1 MKHFYTITLVILIS
15 CYGFSQNSL
24 DSVFSPIWVASPP
37 SDAYIGL
44 SKLESGEIR
53 HYNYGEQSLPGAFYI
68 SSKDKGL
75 TWNKV
80 SYGKDRTNADV
91 QNPITK
97 EYIRLTNMGKQGVY
111 CIIRSSDDAE
121 NLRINK
127 VTDRGSI
134 MLKPPVFINQ
144 GKTIIIA
151 AHGDVSPKGC
161 YAYISND
168 YGQSW
173 EMSSIVTVPD
183 HQGGGFHQG
192 IRWNHGAVEPTIV
205 ELKDGTLWMIMRTSL
220 DYHYQSFSKDGGLT
234 WSQASPS
241 PFYGT
246 ITMPTIGRLSDGSL
260 LMLWCNTTPMPEVG
274 NTDGVWDDV
283 FTNRDVTHAAISKD
297 EGKTWIGFR
306 ELYRN
311 PMRNEANYATLGGG
325 VDRGSHQA
333 QFLEVEPGKILV
345 SLGQHPLHRAMVLF
359 DVKWLEETK
368 FHNNFENDLQDW
380 TSFNYI
386 QGIKGHCSY
395 DRIQG
400 VELCLDPENKNN
412 STLHLSYL
420 KDPNLVEDTR
430 GALWNF
436 GATKKGVLTTN
447 IRITGGDENIS
458 LLLNDRWFNPSDK
471 VAKAQNIFEIQLNPK
486 DLGIIDDKWHTVSI
500 HWDLNQK
507 KPRAIVMVD
516 GKKTKQT
523 IPLNGSSLHGI
534 SYAHFIATPNTD
546 KQTNLFIKDISVES
560 IDLR

>member
-1 MKHFYTITLVILIS
+1 MNHFFSFSFILLFSSIA
-15 CYGFSQNSL
+15 FSQSPL
-24 DSVFSPIWVASPP
+24 DTIFAPIKVATPP

-44 SKLESGEIR
+44 SQLENGEIR
-53 HYNYGEQSLPGAFYI
+53 HYNYGEQSLPGTFYL

-75 TWNKV
+75 TWDKV
-80 SYGKDRTNADV
+80 PYAKDRTNADV
-91 QNPITK
+91 QNPTTK

-111 CIIRSSDDAE
+111 SIVRSPDDQE
-121 NLRINK
+121 NLRISK
-127 VTDRGSI
+127 VADRGSI
-134 MLKPPVFINQ
+134 MLKPPVFTNQ
-144 GKTIIIA
+144 GKTIIVA

-161 YAYISND
+161 YTYVSND
-168 YGQSW
+168 YGQTW
-173 EMSSIVTVPD
+173 QTSSIVTVPD

-192 IRWNHGAVEPTIV
+192 IRWNHGAVEPTVV

-274 NTDGVWDDV
+274 NTNGVWDDV

-297 EGKTWIGFR
+297 DGKTWIGFR

-311 PMRNEANYATLGGG
+311 PMRNESNYATLGGG

-345 SLGQHPLHRAMVLF
+345 SLGQHSLHRAMVLF

-412 STLHLSYL
+412 STLHLSYQQ
-420 KDPNLVEDTR
+420 DPNLVEDTR

-458 LLLNDRWFNPSDK
+458 LILNDRWFNPSDK

-486 DLGIIDDKWHTVSI
+486 DLGISDDKWHTVSI

-507 KPRAIVMVD
+507 KPRAFVMVD

-523 IPLNGSSLHGI
+523 IPLNDSSLHGI

-560 IDLR
+560 LDLR